1 MSAPLPLG
9 IMQGRLVPPETDF
22 VQTFP
27 RERWREEFP
36 RAAAAGICALEWIYD
51 SYGESANPL
60 ASDEGVAEMAALAAC
75 HGVAVRS
82 LCADWL
88 MEHPLVTADGT
99 GRAAWVERLGW
110 LVVRA
115 SVAGM
120 RRIVLPF
127 VDAAAIRDEHD
138 ERVVVDALLAVLPS
152 AEAARVELH
161 LETALGPEAFAAL
174 LARVP
179 HPLVRA
185 NYDAGNSAALGYA
198 PRHEFAAYGE
208 RVGSVHVKDRR
219 RGGGTVPL
227 GTGDA
232 DLVAVGECLR
242 DVRYRGDVVLQV
254 ARGVPE
260 CEVAWATHN
269 RGVIERLWR
278 EVPAWS

>member
-1 MSAPLPLG
+1 MTAPLPLG

-27 RERWREEFP
+27 RQRWRDEFP
-36 RAAAAGICALEWIYD
+36 RAAAAGIGAIEWIYD
-51 SYGESANPL
+51 SYGEDVNPL
-60 ASDEGVAEMAALAAC
+60 ASDPGIAEMAALASR

-88 MEHPLVTADGT
+88 MEHPLVGAGSTD
-99 GRAAWVERLGW
+99 RASWIERLRWLVERAG
-110 LVVRA
+110 A
-115 SVAGM
+115 AGM
-120 RRIVLPF
+120 GRIVLPF
-127 VDAAAIRDEHD
+127 VDAAAIRGASDEQ
-138 ERVVVDALLAVLPS
+138 VVLDALQVVLPT
-152 AEAARVELH
+152 AEATGVELH
-161 LETALGPEAFAAL
+161 LETALGPDDFAAL

-185 NYDAGNSAALGYA
+185 NYDAGNSAALGYV
-198 PRHEFAAYGE
+198 PREEFAAYGD

-232 DLVAVGECLR
+232 DLTAVGECLR
-242 DVRYRGDVVLQV
+242 DVGYQGDVVLQV
-254 ARGVPE
+254 ARGVPDG
-260 CEVAWATHN
+260 EVEWAVHN
-269 RGVIERLWR
+269 RAVLERLWR

>member
-1 MSAPLPLG
+1 MSAPLLLG

-27 RERWREEFP
+27 RARWREEFP
-36 RAAAAGICALEWIYD
+36 RAEAAGLCAIEWIYD
-51 SYGESANPL
+51 SYGEDANPL
-60 ASDEGVAEMAALAAC
+60 ASDEGVAEMAALARRY
-75 HGVAVRS
+75 GVSVRS

-88 MEHPLVTADGT
+88 MEHPLVTADAD
-99 GRAAWVERLGW
+99 GRAAWVERLHW
-110 LVVRA
+110 LVARA
-115 SVAGM
+115 SLAGM
-120 RRIVLPF
+120 GRIVLPF
-127 VDAAAIRDEHD
+127 VDAAAIRDERD
-138 ERVVVDALLAVLPS
+138 ELAVVDALLTVLPA
-152 AEAARVELH
+152 AEAAREELH

-174 LARVP
+174 LARLP

-185 NYDAGNSAALGYA
+185 NYDTGNSAALGYA
-198 PRHEFAAYGE
+198 PREEFAAYGD

-242 DVRYRGDVVLQV
+242 EVGYRGDVVLQV
-254 ARGVPE
+254 ARGAPE
-260 CEVAWATHN
+260 GEVAWAAHN
-269 RGVIERLWR
+269 RTTVERLWR